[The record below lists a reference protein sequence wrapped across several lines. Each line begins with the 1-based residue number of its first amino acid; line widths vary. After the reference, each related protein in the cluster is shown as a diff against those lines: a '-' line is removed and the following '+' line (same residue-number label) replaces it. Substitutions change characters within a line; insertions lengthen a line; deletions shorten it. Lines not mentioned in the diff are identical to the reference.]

1 MTRTWISHMYMAGVL
16 IAFLYI
22 FGKRL
27 RLQRTVLRM
36 KMQFVNG
43 KTVYITDMNITPFA
57 AGLFRPKI
65 VLPKVMADNYTKD
78 EMEAIIRHEQTH
90 IHLCHLWYY
99 FIWDILR
106 CLIWFNPYFSYD
118 DNYVYV
124 DRAAFELL
132 LSENNMSREVFIVFG
147 GYHKFPGIAT
157 AGNSCFYQVDSNEEN
172 VRTPYKKVKESWL
185 TKLFKIL

>member
-1 MTRTWISHMYMAGVL
+1 MTPTWISHMYMAGAL

-43 KTVYITDMNITPFA
+43 KTVYITDMNVTPFA

-90 IHLCHLWYY
+90 IRLCHLWYY

-106 CLIWFNPYFSYD
+106 CLIWFNPYLTIYQKYFRSD
-118 DNYVYV
+118 MEDIC
-124 DRAAFELL
+124 DRVCIQ
-132 LSENNMSREVFIVFG
+132 SNGEN
-147 GYHKFPGIAT
+147 
-157 AGNSCFYQVDSNEEN
+157 C
-172 VRTPYKKVKESWL
+172 
-185 TKLFKIL
+185 